1 MVRTW
6 RRKRGKEKT
15 SMGELIFGI
24 SLIFVLGMYIGWIL
38 SDWKNT
44 TKYENILK
52 LSTTMMGQSREIWER
67 IVQTKRKE
75 YGVQKKDVQQN
86 TKKNT
91 PK

>member
-1 MVRTW
+1 
-6 RRKRGKEKT
+6 
-15 SMGELIFGI
+15 MGELIFGI

>member
-1 MVRTW
+1 
-6 RRKRGKEKT
+6 
-15 SMGELIFGI
+15 MGELIFGI

-67 IVQTKRKE
+67 NVQTKRKE

>member
-1 MVRTW
+1 
-6 RRKRGKEKT
+6 
-15 SMGELIFGI
+15 MGELIFGI
-24 SLIFVLGMYIGWIL
+24 SLIFVLGMYISWIL

>member
-1 MVRTW
+1 
-6 RRKRGKEKT
+6 
-15 SMGELIFGI
+15 MGELIFGI

-75 YGVQKKDVQQN
+75 YGVQKKEVQQN